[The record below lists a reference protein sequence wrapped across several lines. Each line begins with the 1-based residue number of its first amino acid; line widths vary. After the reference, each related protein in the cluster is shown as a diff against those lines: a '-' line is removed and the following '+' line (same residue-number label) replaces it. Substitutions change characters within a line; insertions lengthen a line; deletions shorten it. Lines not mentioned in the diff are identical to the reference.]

1 MFYRIVTEYSLSDST
16 SIAPIW
22 PAFVPQRFTGILK
35 GIAEAVFNRAGIVS
49 GIFRVIGQK
58 VCVKS
63 AVNLD
68 RYWVYSTF
76 IFFDKDKGWTKSVCK
91 NMREPT

>member
-1 MFYRIVTEYSLSDST
+1 MPWTNEKELDSGQ
-16 SIAPIW
+16 SYLVID
-22 PAFVPQRFTGILK
+22 GSNKLK
-35 GIAEAVFNRAGIVS
+35 YEIG
-49 GIFRVIGQK
+49 VIGQK

-68 RYWVYSTF
+68 RYWVYSYF

>member
-1 MFYRIVTEYSLSDST
+1 M
-16 SIAPIW
+16 
-22 PAFVPQRFTGILK
+22 
-35 GIAEAVFNRAGIVS
+35 
-49 GIFRVIGQK
+49 RVIGQK

>member
-1 MFYRIVTEYSLSDST
+1 MFSTEIREGSSVKALLVMKINKKSSRN
-16 SIAPIW
+16 
-22 PAFVPQRFTGILK
+22 FRL
-35 GIAEAVFNRAGIVS
+35 
-49 GIFRVIGQK
+49 RVIGQK

-91 NMREPT
+91 NMLEPT